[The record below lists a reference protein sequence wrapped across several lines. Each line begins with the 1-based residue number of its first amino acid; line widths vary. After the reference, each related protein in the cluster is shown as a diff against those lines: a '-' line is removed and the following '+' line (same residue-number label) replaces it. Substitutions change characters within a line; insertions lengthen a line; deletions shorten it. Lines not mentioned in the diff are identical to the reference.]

1 MEQTYIQLLEQRYL
15 PSLMNGLI
23 RDLNIAPPES
33 EEKLA
38 VLRVVRM
45 MGRQKWAQQ
54 RGGKTVHGTALEQ

>member
-45 MGRQKWAQQ
+45 MEDKSAQQ
-54 RGGKTVHGTALEQ
+54 RGGKTVHGAALEQ